1 LKPSLALVIETE
13 AIGLIISMLKEQKED
28 SRRVRF
34 DTVELAI
41 QLLQNKY
48 KICLSQS
55 YFLAAVDFLTIKT
68 KASAFITLNSIIQ
81 DIWLCKNTDVELI

>member
-1 LKPSLALVIETE
+1 LKPSLALAIETE

-28 SRRVRF
+28 GGRVRF

-48 KICLSQS
+48 EIRLSQS
-55 YFLAAVDFLTIKT
+55 HFLATVDFLTTKT
-68 KASAFITLNSIIQ
+68 KASAFITLNSIIR
-81 DIWLCKNTDVELI
+81 DI